1 MYAAAVNAY
10 RNAISA
16 RAYLCPRCFAPAFGP
31 VPGGPAVCGR
41 CQAPV
46 NLRERESVFASL
58 LPPPGANPHDPGRMM
73 NLRAQDGRPRVPSP
87 SLQGLLG
94 GTAIMPGRQDEAL
107 RIWQSM
113 RERGEAGDV
122 TVSEDLAT
130 LTMLLCQ
137 YETNRD
143 NIAFVKALTESALDA
158 VVLPRHR
165 QEQLGRLCRFALAE
179 GNVPLGQAFFSVMN
193 PCAAELEADTEYRMS
208 AAVLAISE
216 RDPGRALQWLGPQ
229 KDAVPIA
236 DSVDAMASVFR
247 AHAYEMTGNV
257 QAAAQ
262 ILRELPTPEILPLVQ
277 SRFPRLGL
285 CASSGTAYTQTAT
298 QEGASR
304 AASQASNVG
313 CLFGAIFMMVGFI
326 MLAVGSGIFISTG
339 FDLEAPGAVGELVP
353 AGLGSVFFTIG
364 LVSMLRARTAAKR
377 AAWIRTHGI
386 ALTGRIAR
394 ADPTGTRINNQPVLR
409 FVVQVQGPQ
418 GPYEASFKRL
428 MNMMQ
433 AASMIGQTVRVR
445 ADPRNLQEIILEE

>member
-1 MYAAAVNAY
+1 MNAY

-16 RAYLCPRCFAPAFGP
+16 RAFICPRCFAPAFGP
-31 VPGGPAVCGR
+31 VAGGPASCPR
-41 CQAPV
+41 CQTPV
-46 NLRERESVFASL
+46 NLRERESLFASL
-58 LPPPGANPHDPGRMM
+58 LPPPGANPHDPARMA

-87 SLQGLLG
+87 ALQGLLG

-122 TVSEDLAT
+122 TVSEDMAT

-143 NIAFVKALTESALDA
+143 NKPFVKALTESALDA

-179 GNVPLGQAFFSVMN
+179 GNVPVAQAFFSVMN
-193 PCAAELEADTEYRMS
+193 PCAAELEADTEYRLS

-247 AHAYEMTGNV
+247 AHAYEMMGNV

-262 ILRELPTPEILPLVQ
+262 ILRELPTPEILPMVQ
-277 SRFPRLGL
+277 SRFPGLGL
-285 CASSGTAYTQTAT
+285 CASSGGAYTQAAT

-304 AASQASNVG
+304 AASQAGNIG
-313 CLFGAIFMMVGFI
+313 CLFGAIFMMIGAI
-326 MLAVGSGIFISTG
+326 MLVVGSGIFIASG
-339 FDLEAPGAVGELVP
+339 FDLESPGAIGEIIP

-364 LVSMLRARTAAKR
+364 LVSMLRARAAAKR

-445 ADPRNLQEIILEE
+445 ADPRNLAEIILEE